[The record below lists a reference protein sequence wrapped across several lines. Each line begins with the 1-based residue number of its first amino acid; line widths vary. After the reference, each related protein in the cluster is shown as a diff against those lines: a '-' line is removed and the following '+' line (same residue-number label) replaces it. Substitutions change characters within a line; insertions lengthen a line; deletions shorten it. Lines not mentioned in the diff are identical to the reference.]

1 MKDILKKY
9 FDEHEFTFAFFDPKD
24 VLFRLEYREKCAMNV
39 CGHYQT
45 SWSCPPAIESAEAM
59 IRRLQSYPKGLVF
72 SKVYPLEDP
81 YDYPSMEHALQDIMK
96 HTLTLDEGLKSGDLH
111 GSYEILASGS
121 CMICTKCTYPD
132 QPCRFPEKMLVSM
145 QALGLDVADLAE
157 KVQMTYYHGPKTI
170 TYFVTVFFHPE
181 GSIPL
186 EVIHEETRT
195 WLFGERNNTILDV
208 LQRYRYFIESPC
220 GGRGVCGKCEISVD
234 GDIAKACQ
242 TKIRP
247 KMVVQTRKPVAYGI
261 TDFSSDTFT
270 GKRQTGIGLA
280 LDLGTTTLAF
290 YLVNLEDYSIIDV
303 TSIQNDQSIYGA
315 DVISRIKAVISG
327 HRDDLNKR
335 IIQQIEH
342 VVSLFCTKHRIMEI
356 KRLVITG
363 NPTMLYLLL
372 NLDPASLG
380 FAPYHAPY
388 RNFALVSGKSMGL
401 SVREVQVAPI
411 HSAFI
416 GSDVVMGVI
425 ASGMLVAESALL
437 IDLGTHG
444 EIVLKHRDAW
454 FATSAAT
461 GPAFE
466 GATIE
471 MGMGGVNGAINSL
484 VQEAGRLTYKTVSG
498 EAKGISGSGLV
509 DLMAI
514 LIQNEMVDE
523 SGAITPKEHPDIRF
537 FDDKVF
543 INKNIYITQ
552 KDIRQFQ
559 LAKAAIHA
567 AILRTME
574 RADCKMDVI
583 DHVFLAGGFG
593 FYLDQENACITGLLP
608 RKLKGK
614 VLSVGNTSGKG
625 AIQLLIDP
633 NRLSLAEVLCD
644 QIQTIDLAQDVR
656 FSEMFVDRMLFTAE
670 GDE

>member
-1 MKDILKKY
+1 
-9 FDEHEFTFAFFDPKD
+9 
-24 VLFRLEYREKCAMNV
+24 
-39 CGHYQT
+39 
-45 SWSCPPAIESAEAM
+45 
-59 IRRLQSYPKGLVF
+59 
-72 SKVYPLEDP
+72 
-81 YDYPSMEHALQDIMK
+81 
-96 HTLTLDEGLKSGDLH
+96 
-111 GSYEILASGS
+111 
-121 CMICTKCTYPD
+121 
-132 QPCRFPEKMLVSM
+132 
-145 QALGLDVADLAE
+145 
-157 KVQMTYYHGPKTI
+157 
-170 TYFVTVFFHPE
+170 
-181 GSIPL
+181 
-186 EVIHEETRT
+186 
-195 WLFGERNNTILDV
+195 
-208 LQRYRYFIESPC
+208 
-220 GGRGVCGKCEISVD
+220 
-234 GDIAKACQ
+234 
-242 TKIRP
+242 
-247 KMVVQTRKPVAYGI
+247 
-261 TDFSSDTFT
+261 
-270 GKRQTGIGLA
+270 
-280 LDLGTTTLAF
+280 
-290 YLVNLEDYSIIDV
+290 
-303 TSIQNDQSIYGA
+303 
-315 DVISRIKAVISG
+315 
-327 HRDDLNKR
+327 
-335 IIQQIEH
+335 
-342 VVSLFCTKHRIMEI
+342 
-356 KRLVITG
+356 
-363 NPTMLYLLL
+363 
-372 NLDPASLG
+372 
-380 FAPYHAPY
+380 
-388 RNFALVSGKSMGL
+388 
-401 SVREVQVAPI
+401 
-411 HSAFI
+411 
-416 GSDVVMGVI
+416 
-425 ASGMLVAESALL
+425 
-437 IDLGTHG
+437 
-444 EIVLKHRDAW
+444 
-454 FATSAAT
+454 
-461 GPAFE
+461 
-466 GATIE
+466 